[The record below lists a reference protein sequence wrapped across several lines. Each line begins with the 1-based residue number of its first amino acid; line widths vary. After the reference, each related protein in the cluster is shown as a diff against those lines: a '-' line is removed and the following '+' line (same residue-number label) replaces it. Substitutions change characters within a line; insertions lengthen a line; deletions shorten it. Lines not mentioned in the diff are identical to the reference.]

1 MQTGEPYLT
10 EGTIREDMLEEE
22 EQEEREGETVL
33 NLLKNAAGFIKSRG
47 VCVHGLD
54 GTPVIH

>member
-1 MQTGEPYLT
+1 
-10 EGTIREDMLEEE
+10 MLEEE

-33 NLLKNAAGFIKSRG
+33 NLLKNAAGFLKGRG